1 MRPLVIPLLLFLANA
16 MVTNNLSDKEIPGD
30 PLTGKAPEESM
41 GAALV
46 ALQQRQRTIHN
57 VKVTVVWLVL
67 VSLLVGALLLISL
80 QPSYMLAHYN
90 IILQG
95 AGFTIGVSLAS
106 ILFATL
112 LALFGSIARLSLN
125 PVAQG
130 ISGFYVSVIRGTP
143 LLIQIYLIYL
153 GLPQIGIQL
162 IRLGYP
168 NLGNLFI
175 LNAITAG
182 ILALSLNYGA
192 YMTEIFRAG
201 LQSIGYGQREAAIA
215 LGMTPWQVLRRIILP
230 QAIRIII
237 PDVGNQFIAMQKDSA
252 LVSVMGVWEI
262 TYLATKYAKRDSKYM
277 EMLLLAAAAYWILT
291 IVSSWFQNRL
301 EKRMARAYER

>member
-1 MRPLVIPLLLFLANA
+1 
-16 MVTNNLSDKEIPGD
+16 MVTNSLPEKDTPG
-30 PLTGKAPEESM
+30 PALAPRAPEQSM

-46 ALQQRQRTIHN
+46 ALQQRQRLIHSI
-57 VKVTVVWLVL
+57 KIAIVWLVL
-67 VSLLVGALLLISL
+67 VAALIGGLLLIRF

-90 IILQG
+90 IILMG
-95 AGFTIGVSLAS
+95 AGATLGVSLAS
-106 ILFATL
+106 IAIATV
-112 LALFGSIARLSLN
+112 LALFGSIARLSSN
-125 PVAQG
+125 AIAQG
-130 ISGFYVSVIRGTP
+130 VSGFYVSVLRGTP
-143 LLIQIYLIYL
+143 LLIQIFLIYL
-153 GLPQIGIQL
+153 GLPQIGTQL
-162 IRLGYP
+162 IKFGYP
-168 NLGNLFI
+168 IGKIFI
-175 LNAITAG
+175 LNAIPAG

-201 LQSIGYGQREAAIA
+201 LQSISYGQREAAIA

-262 TYLATKYAKRDSKYM
+262 TYVATRYAKIDSKYM
-277 EMLLLAAAAYWILT
+277 EMFLLAAAAYWIMT
-291 IVSSWFQNRL
+291 IVSSWLQSRL

>member
-1 MRPLVIPLLLFLANA
+1 
-16 MVTNNLSDKEIPGD
+16 MVTNSLPEKDTPGS
-30 PLTGKAPEESM
+30 PLTPKAPEQSM

-46 ALQQRQRTIHN
+46 ALQKRQQFIHN
-57 VKVTVVWLVL
+57 IKVTVVWLVL
-67 VSLLVGALLLISL
+67 VAILVGGLLLIRFE
-80 QPSYMLAHYN
+80 PSYMLEHYN

-95 AGFTIGVSLAS
+95 AGATLGVSLAS
-106 ILFATL
+106 IAIATV
-112 LALFGSIARLSLN
+112 LALFGSIARLSSN
-125 PVAQG
+125 AIAQG
-130 ISGFYVSVIRGTP
+130 IAGFYVSVLRGTP
-143 LLIQIYLIYL
+143 LLIQIFIIYL
-153 GLPQIGIQL
+153 GLPQIGTQL
-162 IRLGYP
+162 IKFGYP
-168 NLGNLFI
+168 NLGRLLI
-175 LNAITAG
+175 MDAIPAG

-201 LQSIGYGQREAAIA
+201 LQSISHGQQEAAIA

-262 TYLATKYAKRDSKYM
+262 TYLATRYAKKDSKYM
-277 EMLLLAAAAYWILT
+277 EMFILAAAAYWILT
-291 IVSSWFQNRL
+291 IVSSWFQSRI

>member
-1 MRPLVIPLLLFLANA
+1 
-16 MVTNNLSDKEIPGD
+16 
-30 PLTGKAPEESM
+30 M

-46 ALQQRQRTIHN
+46 ALQQRQRFVHSI
-57 VKVTVVWLVL
+57 KVTLVWLIL
-67 VSLLVGALLLISL
+67 VAALVGGLLLIRF
-80 QPSYMLAHYN
+80 QPSYMLEHYN

-95 AGFTIGVSLAS
+95 AGATLGVSMAS
-106 ILFATL
+106 IAIATV
-112 LALFGSIARLSLN
+112 LALFGSVARLSSSAI
-125 PVAQG
+125 AQG
-130 ISGFYVSVIRGTP
+130 ISGFYVSVLRGTP
-143 LLIQIYLIYL
+143 LLIQIFIIYL
-153 GLPQIGIQL
+153 GLPQVGTQL
-162 IRLGYP
+162 IKFGYP
-168 NLGNLFI
+168 TLGRLLI
-175 LNAITAG
+175 MDAIPAG

-262 TYLATKYAKRDSKYM
+262 TYLATRYAKKDSKYM
-277 EMLLLAAAAYWILT
+277 EMFILAAAAYWVLT
-291 IVSSWFQNRL
+291 IVSSWFQNRI
-301 EKRMARAYER
+301 EKRMSRAYER